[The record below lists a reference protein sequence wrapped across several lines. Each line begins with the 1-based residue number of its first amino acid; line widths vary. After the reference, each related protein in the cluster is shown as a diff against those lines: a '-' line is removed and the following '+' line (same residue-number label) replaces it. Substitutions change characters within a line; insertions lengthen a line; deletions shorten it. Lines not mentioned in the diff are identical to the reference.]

1 MAKDIKLIACRNCG
15 KEIRADT
22 KYCPFC
28 SVENIDVRTNE
39 ADVHHPN
46 KTHTVPVPKTVP
58 INKEETKPLP
68 TENADAESLPKEEN
82 LTCSGTSK
90 KEMDKSYKKKKSKKT
105 KKVTSQKNHCMIGL
119 AGCMDAF
126 FFVLLVMVVGIGVF
140 CVINP
145 ETRDL
150 ILQTVKEVS
159 YELQQP

>member
-105 KKVTSQKNHCMIGL
+105 KKVTSQKNHCTIGL
-119 AGCMDAF
+119 AGCMGDL

-140 CVINP
+140 CVITP
-145 ETRDL
+145 ETRDF

>member
-90 KEMDKSYKKKKSKKT
+90 KEMDKSYKKKKSKKN
-105 KKVTSQKNHCMIGL
+105 KKSNFPKEPLHDRSCRMH
-119 AGCMDAF
+119 GCF
-126 FFVLLVMVVGIGVF
+126 FLRSFSYGCRNWCVLCHKSG
-140 CVINP
+140 NQ
-145 ETRDL
+145 R
-150 ILQTVKEVS
+150 S
-159 YELQQP
+159 YFANRKGGKL

>member
-39 ADVHHPN
+39 ADIHHPN

-105 KKVTSQKNHCMIGL
+105 KKVTSQKNHCTIGL

>member
-39 ADVHHPN
+39 ADLHHPN

-58 INKEETKPLP
+58 INKEETKSLP
-68 TENADAESLPKEEN
+68 TENADAGPSPQKEN

-105 KKVTSQKNHCMIGL
+105 KKVTSQKNHCTIGL

>member
-1 MAKDIKLIACRNCG
+1 
-15 KEIRADT
+15 
-22 KYCPFC
+22 
-28 SVENIDVRTNE
+28 
-39 ADVHHPN
+39 
-46 KTHTVPVPKTVP
+46 
-58 INKEETKPLP
+58 
-68 TENADAESLPKEEN
+68 
-82 LTCSGTSK
+82 
-90 KEMDKSYKKKKSKKT
+90 MDKSYKKKKNKKT
-105 KKVTSQKNHCMIGL
+105 KKVTSQKNHCTIGL

>member
-90 KEMDKSYKKKKSKKT
+90 KEMDKSYKKKKNKKT
-105 KKVTSQKNHCMIGL
+105 KKVTSQKNQCTIGL

>member
-90 KEMDKSYKKKKSKKT
+90 KEM
-105 KKVTSQKNHCMIGL
+105 G
-119 AGCMDAF
+119 
-126 FFVLLVMVVGIGVF
+126 
-140 CVINP
+140 
-145 ETRDL
+145 
-150 ILQTVKEVS
+150 
-159 YELQQP
+159 

>member
-105 KKVTSQKNHCMIGL
+105 KKVTSQKNHCTIGL
-119 AGCMDAF
+119 AGCMF
-126 FFVLLVMVVGIGVF
+126 LRSFSYGCRNWCVLCHKSG
-140 CVINP
+140 NQ
-145 ETRDL
+145 R
-150 ILQTVKEVS
+150 S
-159 YELQQP
+159 YFANRKGGKL